1 MSGVREIPCPTEQ
14 FQNNLI
20 FLVMEEHESE
30 VLQVECRME
39 CSLVGEQEQRH
50 SAGTDIVDYRR
61 WYLLRKLIQE
71 KSLNRIGLER
81 QCSFKLTRI
90 VQKRGKT
97 NAERKKMQISQIMK
111 NCD

>member
-61 WYLLRKLIQE
+61 WYLLRKLI
-71 KSLNRIGLER
+71 
-81 QCSFKLTRI
+81 
-90 VQKRGKT
+90 RGGIY
-97 NAERKKMQISQIMK
+97 RKKV
-111 NCD
+111 